1 MKEKALIFRSCIFVL
16 CSLLLSV
23 AAAAAPVPDVKINGL
38 DGPVVLTQSD
48 TLTVSIAMNN
58 GGVTANSDW
67 WFMVVTASGVLM
79 LDSSGKLGTA
89 VVPAYQGPLTSFPPT
104 TLLSIPL
111 ARIPSGTYTFYF
123 AVDTTADGNLDGDAI
138 YYDSATLIVA
148 APPLSLAGTWSGRGV
163 DSNAN
168 TGANGATNVTWTLAQ
183 PDATSVSG
191 TVTMQS
197 VDTLG
202 TTCSSC
208 HRNKT
213 GTLSGTITGTT
224 LTLTISFPA
233 GNPAGNPNDVTPIC
247 SASLTGT
254 ASGFTQDTL
263 TAVYSGA
270 DSCEGPLVNGTLTMT
285 RQPEP
290 SARVLNAHLPPEMG
304 AAPLIPIP
312 SSMLGIRTTR
322 HP

>member
-1 MKEKALIFRSCIFVL
+1 MKEKSLIFRFCIFVF
-16 CSLLLSV
+16 CSLILSV
-23 AAAAAPVPDVKINGL
+23 AAAAVPVPDVKINGL

-48 TLTVSIAMNN
+48 TLTISIALNN

-67 WFMVVTASGVLM
+67 WFAVETASGFLM
-79 LDSSGKLGTA
+79 LDSSGRLGTA

-111 ARIPSGTYTFYF
+111 ARIPGGTYTFYF
-123 AVDTTADGNLDGDAI
+123 GVDTTADGNLDSDAI
-138 YYDSATLIVA
+138 YYDSAVLIVA
-148 APPLSLAGTWSGRGV
+148 APPFSLAGTWSGRGV
-163 DSNAN
+163 DSNTN
-168 TGANGATNVTWTLAQ
+168 TGANVATNVTWTLAQ
-183 PDATSVSG
+183 TDATGVSG
-191 TVTMQS
+191 TVTTQS
-197 VDTLG
+197 VDPLG

-224 LTLTISFPA
+224 FTLTMSFPA

-254 ASGFTQDTL
+254 VSGITEDTL
-263 TAVYSGA
+263 TAAYSGA

-285 RQPEP
+285 RQPQP
-290 SARVLNAHLPPEMG
+290 SAKVLNAGLRPEVG
-304 AAPLIPIP
+304 AAPSILIP
-312 SSMLGIRTTR
+312 SSMLGAGTMR